1 MNSPPLSRLTR
12 TQVFPLTE
20 GRVTI
25 WWAWADE
32 GLPEFSRLLS
42 PQENKRLAQY
52 RNDVLKAEF
61 LTGAVLLRS
70 ALGRHTGLSPTEV
83 RIARECP
90 DCDAHHGRP
99 RSLDAPELDVSVSHA
114 GGRVAVA
121 VAHGMRVGVD
131 VESLSR
137 VGDANSLVDAI
148 CSPLEAAHVRK
159 HDVDRQPQVLT
170 DIWTQKEAVLKAL
183 GTGLRIPARH
193 LEVAIPGS
201 APKLHTNPDTGVR
214 LPTGLTV
221 RPLTACGPGYTAA
234 LATSTSPVEV
244 RELAGEALLSG

>member
-1 MNSPPLSRLTR
+1 MNSPPLSRATR
-12 TQVFPLTE
+12 TPVFPLTE
-20 GRVTI
+20 GRVAI

-32 GLPEFSRLLS
+32 GLTEFSRFLS
-42 PQENKRLAQY
+42 PQEKNRLAQY

-70 ALGRHTGLSPTEV
+70 ALGGHTGLAPTDV

-99 RSLDAPELDVSVSHA
+99 RSLDSPELDVSVAHA

-121 VAHGMRVGVD
+121 VAHGMRVGLD

-148 CSPLEAAHVRK
+148 CSPPEAEYVRT
-159 HDVDRQPQVLT
+159 HTADRQPQVLT
-170 DIWTQKEAVLKAL
+170 YIWTQKEAVLKAL

-193 LEVAIPGS
+193 LEVAVPGS
-201 APKLHTNPDTGVR
+201 APALRTSPDTGVH

-221 RPLTACGPGYTAA
+221 RPLAECGPGYTAA
-234 LATSTSPVEV
+234 LATSTPPVEV
-244 RELAGEALLSG
+244 RELVGEALLNG